1 MAKPKNPKIKS
12 YKHGT
17 AKRPNL
23 PTEQT
28 ERFMT
33 DDDRTSVPYSPDVIS
48 DSNEPPRLSWKR
60 VDAVPDK
67 IITAAR
73 PLYIHEKIDPSLFI
87 GHLIDQTDDA
97 MIRLDAFNGLPKDA
111 TWNWYKYHGNWQNRI
126 IKGDSR
132 DVMASLAAKEGM
144 TGSVQMIYYDPPY
157 GINFKSN
164 YQTSTKK
171 RDAGMPSEPASV
183 KAFRDTYTNGIH
195 SYLDA
200 VFMVAVHARSLLK
213 DSGSFFVQIGSAN
226 VHRLAVVLDE
236 VFGPENRVSIIPFKK
251 SGSTSSK
258 TLADTTDWILWY
270 AKDKTHVKYR
280 QLYVPLSRKE
290 KMVHMSSYASVE
302 LSDGDRNP
310 TQAERDDPDSN
321 LPAAARVYCR
331 MPLFSQG
338 ESKTGRSEPFVWHD
352 VQYNCLPGSHWS
364 ISHDGLNKLAADNR
378 LSPIGDS
385 LRWKLYEDEIPG
397 RKINNLWSTPMSPTD
412 MHYVVETAESVIE
425 RCILMTTD
433 PGDLVLDP
441 TCGSGTTSAVAEK
454 WGRRWIT
461 IDTSTIPVALCRQRI
476 ISAINDWY
484 LTLDTREGQ
493 QEEIRLVGDAKTD
506 IIPEKSLEDVAEG
519 DPSSGFV
526 YERIKYVSAASL
538 AYGTHNTTILVNKPL
553 LKKGLKRISSPFTV
567 ESLSPVHYF
576 DTDVTLKNTTL
587 PTSNNLG
594 EIMIKALEISGIRNV
609 GDDTG
614 RQYFDDITSWPE
626 DGYLT
631 HQARLQETGEPV
643 AIVILN
649 DDETASSLLID
660 RAAEEA
666 VSQPKIHK
674 LLVIAFEF
682 EASAYG
688 SSSEKRGRLDILKI
702 RANRDLTVKDLKN
715 CDEDNAFVLI
725 GEPDIKLNQNGQKWS
740 VEILGYDVYDPRSGN
755 VRPGKKDDIDCWML
769 DIDYNGKSF
778 FARRVHFPGK
788 TNDRQI
794 TRLKQRLGSRLNQK
808 HWKSME
814 SLISS
819 PFETPSSGRI
829 AVRIVTASGDEMTA
843 IRELPDVNP
852 KKKKSRIDK

>member
-1 MAKPKNPKIKS
+1 MAKSSKIKS
-12 YKHGT
+12 YKHGA

-28 ERFMT
+28 GRFMT
-33 DDDRTSVPYSPDVIS
+33 DDDRTSVPYSPEVAS

-60 VDAVPDK
+60 VDSVPRK
-67 IITAAR
+67 ITTDAR

-97 MIRLDAFNGLPKDA
+97 MVRLDAFNGLPKDA
-111 TWNWYKYHGNWQNRI
+111 AWNWYKYHGNWQNRI
-126 IKGDSR
+126 IKGGSR

-144 TGSVQMIYYDPPY
+144 AGSVQMIYYDPPY

-171 RDAGMPSEPASV
+171 RDAGTPSESASV

-200 VFMVAVHARSLLK
+200 VFMVAVHARSLLA

-236 VFGPENRVSIIPFKK
+236 VFGPENRIATIPFTKA
-251 SGSTSSK
+251 GATSSK
-258 TLADTTDWILWY
+258 TLPDTTDWILWY
-270 AKDKTHVKYR
+270 AKDKECVKYY
-280 QLYVPLSRKE
+280 QLYIQLSRKE
-290 KMVHMSSYASVE
+290 KISHMSSYAKVE
-302 LSDGDRNP
+302 LPTGDRNP
-310 TQAERDDPDSN
+310 TQAERDDPDST
-321 LPAAARVYCR
+321 LPPDARLYQHAR
-331 MPLFSQG
+331 LTSQG
-338 ESKTGRSEPFVWHD
+338 GSSTGRSEPFMWNN
-352 VQYNCLPGSHWS
+352 VQYNCPPDSHWRV
-364 ISHDGLNKLAADNR
+364 SHDGLKQLAKQNR
-378 LSPIGDS
+378 LSISGGT
-385 LRWKLYEDEIPG
+385 LHWKRYEDEIAG
-397 RKINNLWSTPMSPTD
+397 RTLNNLWHTQMAPTD

-441 TCGSGTTSAVAEK
+441 TCGSGTTAAVAEK

-461 IDTSTIPVALCRQRI
+461 IDTSAIPVALCRQRI

-493 QEEIRLVGDAKTD
+493 QEEIHLAGDTKSD
-506 IIPEKSLEDVAEG
+506 ILPEKSIEDVAEG

-538 AYGTHNTTILVNKPL
+538 AYGTHSTTILVNKPL

-567 ESLSPVHYF
+567 ESLSPVHYL
-576 DTDVTLKNTTL
+576 DADIVQRDDHTH
-587 PTSNNLG
+587 NNLG
-594 EIMIKALEISGIRNV
+594 ETIIKALEASGIRNI
-609 GDDTG
+609 GEDDR

-626 DGYLT
+626 DGHVT
-631 HQARLQETGEPV
+631 HQARLRETGEPV
-643 AIVILN
+643 AIVILS

-666 VSQPKIHK
+666 VSQPKIRK
-674 LLVIAFEF
+674 LLIIAFEF

-688 SSSEKRGRLDILKI
+688 SSSERRGKLDILKI

-725 GEPDIKLNQNGQKWS
+725 GEPDIKLSRIGQKWS
-740 VEILGYDVYDPRSGN
+740 VEVLGYDIYDPRSGN
-755 VRPGKKDDIDCWML
+755 VRPGKKGDIDCWML
-769 DIDYNGKSF
+769 DINYNGKSF

-788 TNDRQI
+788 TDDRQI
-794 TRLKQRLGSRLNQK
+794 LRLKQKLGSRLNQK
-808 HWKSME
+808 HWKTME
-814 SLISS
+814 SLTSS
-819 PFETPSSGRI
+819 PFDAPSSGRI

-843 IRELPDVNP
+843 IRELPNMNP
-852 KKKKSRIDK
+852 KKKKRHTGK